1 MKLNSHNEWDRLRE
15 VIVGTAECCACLPF
29 STPCPV
35 APETLEKM
43 EALAR
48 EAYPQWLLD
57 EVTEDLQGLCDV
69 VQKFGAKVFR
79 PNSSSVAKL
88 FSTPDWS
95 ASGDRM
101 YNMRDLHLVVG
112 DTVIESPSQERHRLI
127 EATGLYDIWYD
138 YFKQG
143 CRWIAAPKPKLTG
156 EYMITYQEN
165 GQRHQKLAEEEI
177 LFEAANIVRLGKD
190 LLYLVSRSGNYLG
203 AKWIQ
208 SVLGSEYRI
217 HTTEEIYRASH
228 IDSTV
233 MCLKPGL
240 VLLNASRVNPRNCPK
255 IFDKWDKIYFNDIM
269 PTPVET
275 LEFHEKTR
283 KSIHGELAQLG
294 IATDIDH
301 LASDWIGM
309 NMLSLDQETV
319 VVDRRQ
325 TALIRILESHKLTP
339 VPIPFRHAHLLKGGI
354 HCSTLDTVRDSRLES
369 YCD

>member
-15 VIVGTAECCACLPF
+15 VIIGTAENRACLPF
-29 STPCPV
+29 STPEPI
-35 APETLEKM
+35 APETLERV
-43 EALAR
+43 ETLAR

-57 EVTEDLQGLCDV
+57 EVNEDLQGLCDI
-69 VQKFGAKVFR
+69 VQKFGATVFR

-88 FSTPDWS
+88 FSTPDWN

-112 DTVIESPSQERHRLI
+112 NTVIESPSQERHRLI

-138 YFKQG
+138 YFKRG
-143 CRWIAAPKPKLTG
+143 CRWIAAPKPRLMG
-156 EYMITYQEN
+156 EYLVTYQED
-165 GQRHQKLAEEEI
+165 GQRHQKLTEEEI
-177 LFEAANIVRLGKD
+177 LFEAANIVRMGKD

-208 SVLGSEYRI
+208 SALGEDYRI

-240 VLLNASRVNPRNCPK
+240 VLLNASRVNRKNCPK
-255 IFDKWDKIYFNDIM
+255 IFDKWDKIYFSDII

-275 LEFHEKTR
+275 LAFHETTR
-283 KSIHGELAQLG
+283 KRIHGELAQLG
-294 IATDIDH
+294 MTTDIDH

-309 NMLSLDQETV
+309 NFLSLDQETV

-325 TALIRILESHKLTP
+325 TALIRVLESHKLITI
-339 VPIPFRHAHLLKGGI
+339 PIPFRHAHLMKGGI
-354 HCSTLDTVRDSRLES
+354 HCSTLDTVRDSKLES